1 MNDDPTTTGG
11 WGSGEPSSTTTQSS
25 TQSATPTDADRVGF
39 CQDCG
44 KPLTPATVR
53 TVGAGVFCE
62 PCLANRI
69 AATAPPVYSAVPP
82 TTSDDP
88 SPALAA
94 LLGFIPGAGAAYN
107 GQYAKGIAH
116 LVIFAAL
123 ASLASN
129 VSGFFGLC
137 AFGWVIYMVIE
148 AHHTAVARRDG
159 LPLPNGFGFNEIGE
173 RLGFGKGWGNA
184 RPAGVPV
191 PPPVG
196 TPVAEPYAPTPYPPI
211 NPVPVGTAPDWV
223 GYVPPTAF
231 ASAAAPDPAAPWTQA
246 ATNPPYTAPYAQTYT
261 GPEQV
266 PYQEPYVAP
275 PIVPEPTTRKFPTG
289 AFWLIGL
296 GLLLL
301 VPSLLSQWKMTT
313 RWWPPILF
321 AGLSIWL
328 FTRRLHTGARL
339 VCIIRWPVI
348 LMVLA
353 IMFGLHAAWVPVTF
367 GLTISI
373 LLIVFGALLLA
384 ERAAGSD
391 PAFTPP
397 GTTTSYAGQTSVVPP
412 PDPARAA
419 WEAPVVETPTTN
431 PDETKGGL

>member
-1 MNDDPTTTGG
+1 MNDDTTNSDS
-11 WGSGEPSSTTTQSS
+11 WGPANPSSAPTQPG
-25 TQSATPTDADRVGF
+25 TPTEGDRVGF

-44 KPLTPATVR
+44 KPLTPSTVR
-53 TVGAGVFCE
+53 TVGTGVFCE
-62 PCLANRI
+62 PCLTARV
-69 AATAPPVYSAVPP
+69 AAAAPPIYSAAPPVAAGE
-82 TTSDDP
+82 P

-123 ASLASN
+123 ASLGSN
-129 VSGFFGLC
+129 VNGFFGLC

-159 LPLPNGFGFNEIGE
+159 LPLPNGFGLNEIGE
-173 RLGFGKGWGNA
+173 RMGFGKGWGTA
-184 RPAGVPV
+184 RPAGAPV
-191 PPPVG
+191 PPPPGAV
-196 TPVAEPYAPTPYPPI
+196 PVTEPYASATYPPI

-231 ASAAAPDPAAPWTQA
+231 TSAPAPYPNAQAYAQAAPYSAS
-246 ATNPPYTAPYAQTYT
+246 YAQTYT
-261 GPEQV
+261 GPAPN
-266 PYQEPYVAP
+266 PYQEPYGVTP
-275 PIVPEPTTRKFPTG
+275 PPVVPEMPTRKFPVG
-289 AFWLIGL
+289 AIWLIGL
-296 GLLLL
+296 GILILAANLL
-301 VPSLLSQWKMTT
+301 PDWKLTE

-321 AGLSIWL
+321 AGLSAWL

-339 VCIIRWPVI
+339 ICIIRWPVI

-353 IMFGLHAAWVPVTF
+353 IMLALHAAYVPITF
-367 GLTISI
+367 GLTVSI
-373 LLIVFGALLLA
+373 LLITFGALLLA

-391 PAFTPP
+391 PV
-397 GTTTSYAGQTSVVPP
+397 YAAPVSATGYSSVVPP

-419 WEAPVVETPTTN
+419 WESPVVEQPTTS
-431 PDETKGGL
+431 PDDAKGGQ

>member
-1 MNDDPTTTGG
+1 MNDDATNSER
-11 WGSGEPSSTTTQSS
+11 WGSTDASSTQ
-25 TQSATPTDADRVGF
+25 TQSATPTEGDRIGF

-44 KPLTPATVR
+44 KPLTQSTVR
-53 TVGAGVFCE
+53 TVGTGVFCE
-62 PCLANRI
+62 PCLTARV
-69 AATAPPVYSAVPP
+69 AATAPPAYTAVPP
-82 TTSDDP
+82 VAASDP

-129 VSGFFGLC
+129 VNGFFGLC

-173 RLGFGKGWGNA
+173 RMGFGKGWGNA
-184 RPAGVPV
+184 RPAGAPV
-191 PPPVG
+191 TPPVG
-196 TPVAEPYAPTPYPPI
+196 TVPVTEPYASAAYPPV

-231 ASAAAPDPAAPWTQA
+231 TAAAPADTMAAQIRAQA
-246 ATNPPYTAPYAQTYT
+246 MTDSAYPTYSETYAGTAQSTDYAAVT
-261 GPEQV
+261 P
-266 PYQEPYVAP
+266 
-275 PIVPEPTTRKFPTG
+275 VPEVTTRKFPTG

-296 GLLLL
+296 GVLILAANLL
-301 VPSLLSQWKMTT
+301 PDWKLTA
-313 RWWPPILF
+313 RWWAPILF

-339 VCIIRWPVI
+339 ICIIRWPVV

-353 IMFGLHAAWVPVTF
+353 IMLALHAAYVPVTF
-367 GLTISI
+367 GLTVSI

-391 PAFTPP
+391 PLYAPPAPTP
-397 GTTTSYAGQTSVVPP
+397 GYSSVVPP
-412 PDPARAA
+412 PDPTTPTRVA
-419 WEAPVVETPTTN
+419 WEAPVVENPTAN
-431 PDETKGGL
+431 PDDTKGGL